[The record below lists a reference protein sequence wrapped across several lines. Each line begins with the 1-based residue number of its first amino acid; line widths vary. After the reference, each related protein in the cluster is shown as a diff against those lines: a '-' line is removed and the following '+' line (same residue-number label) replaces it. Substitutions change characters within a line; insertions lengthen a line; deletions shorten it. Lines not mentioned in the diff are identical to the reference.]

1 MFNKII
7 LEKSKRIALDT
18 LAEFHSKNPYKKSI
32 LRDELISLLGIGKKW
47 FEKIINELA
56 NAVSMVGAGYALSKN
71 KVDLNEADIKIAN
84 QIESKL
90 LDSKFNLLSS
100 INFES
105 LTSDKALQNI
115 IYLKR

>member
-1 MFNKII
+1 MK
-7 LEKSKRIALDT
+7 
-18 LAEFHSKNPYKKSI
+18 
-32 LRDELISLLGIGKKW
+32 
-47 FEKIINELA
+47 
-56 NAVSMVGAGYALSKN
+56 SMVSAGYALSNN

-105 LTSDKALQNI
+105 LTSDKSLQILYILKDKEKI
-115 IYLKR
+115 IQIDTDLWIHRNCYNNLLMLLTSFFDTNKYLYF